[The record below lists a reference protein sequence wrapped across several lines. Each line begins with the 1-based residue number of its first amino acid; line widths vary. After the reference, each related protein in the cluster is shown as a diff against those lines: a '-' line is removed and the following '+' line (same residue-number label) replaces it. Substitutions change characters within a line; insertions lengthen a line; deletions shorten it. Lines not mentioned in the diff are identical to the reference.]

1 MYAGIEA
8 GDANAMDTPN
18 LRLPDY
24 YISRELSQLEFN
36 LRVLHQA
43 KDKSLPLL
51 ERLKFLCISSTNL
64 DEFFEIRVSGLKQ
77 RLAVSSAAMGPEN
90 MTPAEVLEAIS
101 ERANDIVAEQ
111 YRVLNEELIPQL
123 NDSGIRFV
131 RRDEWNLEQRCWLEQ
146 FFQTEIVPVLSPT
159 TLDPT
164 RPIPRLLNKSLNFIV
179 SLHGR
184 DAFGRPR
191 QRAIVQAPRSLPRLI
206 QLPNDLPGSG
216 DADFVFLSSIIH
228 AFVDELFS
236 GLSIDGCYQ
245 FRVTR
250 NSDFYLD
257 PEEVDDLIRALEG
270 ELFESRYG
278 AAVRLE
284 TAHDCPD
291 ELAQYLLEH
300 FKLGREDLYQVD
312 GPVNLA
318 RLLAVYELVDNPALK
333 YAPFTPGLPDELVK
347 NKELFEVI
355 AKEDILLHHPYQ
367 SFTPVMDLLYRAA
380 TDPDVVAIKQT
391 LYRTGPDSPA
401 VERLVQAAKAG
412 KEVTVLIELRARFDE
427 AANIDLANKL
437 QEAGAHVVYGV
448 VGYKTHCKMLLI
460 VRREGGRLKR
470 YTHLSTGNYHPQTA
484 RVYSDYGLL
493 TANEVIGQD
502 VHEVFMQITSLTKT
516 AELQLLFQSPFT
528 LRDKLLELI
537 RRETAHASSGGTGHI
552 IAKINALV
560 EPDVIRA
567 LLEASMAGVYVDL
580 IVRGICCLRPG
591 VPNVSENVR
600 VRSIIGRFLEHSRCY
615 YFHNNGTEEVFC
627 SSADWMDRNL
637 YRRIEVMY
645 PILDPGLK
653 QRIIGDL
660 DTYLADNT
668 EAWQLNSDGTYR
680 RASPKANESPM
691 SAQSTLLR
699 QLSEAS

>member
-1 MYAGIEA
+1 
-8 GDANAMDTPN
+8 
-18 LRLPDY
+18 
-24 YISRELSQLEFN
+24 
-36 LRVLHQA
+36 
-43 KDKSLPLL
+43 
-51 ERLKFLCISSTNL
+51 
-64 DEFFEIRVSGLKQ
+64 
-77 RLAVSSAAMGPEN
+77 
-90 MTPAEVLEAIS
+90 
-101 ERANDIVAEQ
+101 
-111 YRVLNEELIPQL
+111 
-123 NDSGIRFV
+123 
-131 RRDEWNLEQRCWLEQ
+131 
-146 FFQTEIVPVLSPT
+146 VPVLSPT